1 MIVEDHKCAVTGAN
15 GYLGSKIASALTRTG
30 WQVHKLVRRTE
41 GDSDQTSVRFTLE
54 QGAPAGFFREHGIDA
69 LIHCAYDFRPTR
81 WSEIFET
88 NVVGSV
94 RLMKAAK
101 AENVRKII
109 FISTVSAFE
118 GCKSLYGKA
127 KLEIER
133 EALKL
138 GAVVVRPGLIYGDQP
153 GAMMGALAKA
163 VQRSS
168 IVPIIGNGKQL
179 LYLVHE
185 DDLISLILKL
195 CTEEE
200 GSTGSPI
207 VAASSEGRTF
217 REILMALASRQ
228 QKRIRFLPV
237 PWRLCW
243 AALKAVEVFGLRPGF
258 RSDSIVSLVN
268 TDPDLQTLTRQT
280 RFPFRKFD
288 AATLG

>member
-15 GYLGSKIASALTRTG
+15 GYLGSKITEALTQRG
-30 WQVHKLVRRTE
+30 WQVHKLVRRPE
-41 GDSDQTSVRFTLE
+41 SDSDQISARFTLE
-54 QGAPAGFFREHGIDA
+54 QGAPAGFFRDHGIDT

-81 WSEIFET
+81 WPEILET
-88 NVVGSV
+88 NVLGSV

-185 DDLISLILKL
+185 DDLIL
-195 CTEEE
+195 
-200 GSTGSPI
+200 
-207 VAASSEGRTF
+207 
-217 REILMALASRQ
+217 
-228 QKRIRFLPV
+228 
-237 PWRLCW
+237 
-243 AALKAVEVFGLRPGF
+243 
-258 RSDSIVSLVN
+258 
-268 TDPDLQTLTRQT
+268 
-280 RFPFRKFD
+280 
-288 AATLG
+288 

>member
-1 MIVEDHKCAVTGAN
+1 
-15 GYLGSKIASALTRTG
+15 
-30 WQVHKLVRRTE
+30 
-41 GDSDQTSVRFTLE
+41 
-54 QGAPAGFFREHGIDA
+54 
-69 LIHCAYDFRPTR
+69 
-81 WSEIFET
+81 
-88 NVVGSV
+88 
-94 RLMKAAK
+94 MKAAK

-133 EALKL
+133 EALRL
-138 GAVVVRPGLIYGDQP
+138 GAVVIRPGLIYGDQP

-163 VQRSS
+163 VKRSS

-200 GSTGSPI
+200 SVNGSPI

-217 REILMALASRQ
+217 REILLALASRQ

-268 TDPDLQTLTRQT
+268 TDPDLQNLTTQT
-280 RFPFRKFD
+280 RFKFRKFD
-288 AATLG
+288 VATLG